1 MKILDKN
8 VLNKIKDICGVIFD
22 LDGTLLD
29 TLEDIGDSVNSV
41 LRKEGLPTHPIEK
54 YKYLVGDG
62 MEMLVKRALPDKYA
76 VNKEVFDKFVIDMR
90 NEYNKCWNNKTKPYP
105 GIPELLDFVE
115 QLKLKKAVLSNKP
128 DKFTKLTVQ
137 YFLDNWKFDVI
148 RGAQDNLP
156 KKPDPVQAKEI
167 ADIIKCKTENLLFVG
182 DTLVDMKTAVAAGM
196 IPIGVTW
203 GFRTEDE
210 LIENGAVIILHK
222 PEEIKRIFN

>member
-1 MKILDKN
+1 LKILDKN

-62 MEMLVKRALPDKYA
+62 MEMLVERALPDKYA